1 MSAEWAA
8 RFSRATCSRQET
20 SRGQRR
26 QDSISPASAASPPSH
41 RLCVIFPRVVI
52 LGSACLAVT
61 LGGCSLT
68 PSSSTNSS
76 GFTGQKAQV
85 ATVLNLLA
93 SDSNSANG
101 LDICEHVLS
110 SSLRSE
116 LNRSGSCQTKI
127 KNQLK
132 TIDDF
137 TLTVESITVSGAAA
151 TAKVQTVN
159 DGKKV
164 IQTVAL
170 AHEKAGWRI
179 TSASSA

>member
-1 MSAEWAA
+1 
-8 RFSRATCSRQET
+8 
-20 SRGQRR
+20 
-26 QDSISPASAASPPSH
+26 
-41 RLCVIFPRVVI
+41 VRVVI
-52 LGSACLAVT
+52 LGSACLAVA

-76 GFTGQKAQV
+76 GFTGQKAQI
-85 ATVLNLLA
+85 ATTLNLLA

-101 LDICEHVLS
+101 LDICEHVLAS
-110 SSLRSE
+110 AIRSE

-132 TIDDF
+132 TVDDF
-137 TLTVESITVSGAAA
+137 TLKVESIAVAVSCVSA
-151 TAKVQTVN
+151 TAKVQTVY

-170 AHEKAGWRI
+170 AKQKAGWRI
-179 TSASSA
+179 TSASAA